1 MTTSK
6 FKKMKKKSRKQ
17 RGGFL
22 LGLGLL
28 SNLLKGGGVVKKKRK
43 RKNAKNNCRCK
54 KVFI

>member
-1 MTTSK
+1 
-6 FKKMKKKSRKQ
+6 MKRKSRKQ

-28 SNLLKGGGVVKKKRK
+28 SNLLKGGGVVKKKGRK

-54 KVFI
+54 KVFIE

>member
-1 MTTSK
+1 
-6 FKKMKKKSRKQ
+6 MKKKSRKQ

-54 KVFI
+54 KVFIE

>member
-1 MTTSK
+1 
-6 FKKMKKKSRKQ
+6 MKKKSRKQ
-17 RGGFL
+17 RGGFF

-28 SNLLKGGGVVKKKRK
+28 NNLLKGGGVVKKKRK